1 MEIVRLKDPKHMNVL
16 GLLLQGFLHSVLQ
29 DPALAARAKAL
40 RGCIWLRAGM
50 MWASLCFDGQGIEIV
65 RGKTDERRAAVEG
78 DMHVLLGVVTSSG
91 LRGLLSM
98 AGLWL
103 RGKLRLAGNLFF
115 LLRLLPILTAGG
127 R

>member
-1 MEIVRLKDPKHMNVL
+1 MEIVRLKDPQNMNVL
-16 GLLLQGFLHSVLQ
+16 GLLLHGFLRSVLE
-29 DPALAARAKAL
+29 DPALAARAKGMK
-40 RGCIWLRAGM
+40 GCIWLRAGL
-50 MWASLCFDGQGIEIV
+50 MWASLCFDGKGIEIV
-65 RGKTDERRAAVEG
+65 RGKTAERRAAVEG

-91 LRGLLSM
+91 LRGLLAM

-103 RGKLRLAGNLFF
+103 RGKLRLGGNLIF